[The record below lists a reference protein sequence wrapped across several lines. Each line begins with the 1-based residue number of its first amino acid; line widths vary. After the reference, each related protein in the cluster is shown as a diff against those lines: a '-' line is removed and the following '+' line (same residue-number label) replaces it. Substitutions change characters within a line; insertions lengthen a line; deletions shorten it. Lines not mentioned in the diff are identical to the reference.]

1 MVNFQLFIQII
12 LEKYMNIFFIDKCPV
27 ISAMQLCDKHV
38 VKMVLETAQMC
49 STAIHEFGFGDE
61 PLLNNIYKSAYKNH
75 PMTVWVRENE
85 ANMLWAVLHGL
96 SIGREYKYRYGKDHK
111 STAILENISQYMFHD
126 NFDVDYTL
134 HTEPPQCMP
143 EMYKRLDYVE
153 AYRAY
158 YIDAKS
164 TILTWTKRKRPE
176 WVFPYATR
184 MGLN

>member
-38 VKMVLETAQMC
+38 VKMILETAQMC
-49 STAIHEFGFGDE
+49 STAIHEFGLGNE